1 MRIADV
7 IGLVTGGASGL
18 GEATVRTIVEGG
30 GRAVIVDR
38 PNSPGEVLAGSLGR
52 QVIFAPADVTSGD
65 EVEAA
70 IQKAVKAFGT
80 INAAVN
86 CAGVGTAMRTVTKTG
101 PMPLEMFEMV
111 VKINLIGTFNVIRLA
126 AWQMSKNTPTAD
138 GERGVIVNTASVAAF
153 DGQIGQA
160 GYSASKGGVVGM
172 TLPIARDLAG
182 LGVRVCTIAPGT
194 FDTPMLAMMPED
206 QRQLL
211 ATNIPFPHRLGQPAE
226 YAALARHIIENS
238 YLNAETIRLDG
249 AIRMPPR

>member
-1 MRIADV
+1 MRIAEV

-30 GRAVIVDR
+30 GRAVIMDR
-38 PNSPGEVLAGSLGR
+38 PNSPGEALAATLGK
-52 QVIFAPADVTSGD
+52 QVIFAPADVTSG
-65 EVEAA
+65 EQVEAA
-70 IQKAVKAFGT
+70 VAQAVNAFGT

-86 CAGVGTAMRTVTKTG
+86 CAGVGTAMRTITKTG
-101 PMPLEMFEMV
+101 PMPLELFEMV
-111 VKINLIGTFNVIRLA
+111 VKVNLIGTFNVIRVA
-126 AWQMSKNTPTAD
+126 AWQMSKNTPTAE
-138 GERGVIVNTASVAAF
+138 GERGVIINTASVAAF

-182 LGVRVCTIAPGT
+182 VGVRVCTIAPGT
-194 FDTPMLAMMPED
+194 FDTPMLAMMPEE
-206 QRQLL
+206 QRQEL
-211 ATNIPFPHRLGQPAE
+211 AVNIPFPHRLGRPAE
-226 YAALARHIIENS
+226 YAALARHIIENP